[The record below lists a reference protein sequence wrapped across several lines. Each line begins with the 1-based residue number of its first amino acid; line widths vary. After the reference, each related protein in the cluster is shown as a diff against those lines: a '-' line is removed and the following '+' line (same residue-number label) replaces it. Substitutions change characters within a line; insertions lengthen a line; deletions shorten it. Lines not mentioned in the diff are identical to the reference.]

1 MSTPYRF
8 FLPST
13 YSKAPQAMSQQ
24 LGRQRKPE
32 RAGCILSRI
41 RVRYLGAQ
49 PFTDPGTN
57 LKNQIQ
63 VAEFMPEIA

>member
-1 MSTPYRF
+1 
-8 FLPST
+8 
-13 YSKAPQAMSQQ
+13 MSQQ